1 MNLLEGKS
9 LYHSVQICQLSKMVR
24 LIGMKAD
31 PLRHQN
37 NETIFIPIGAGLMWD
52 YNTDDLDLTLISFMV
67 LCTILLAV
75 LLKVCV
81 RMISSMFAPCSF
93 QANFMKWLTHYV
105 PESGVLLLVGLI
117 VSHVAWGLDEAN
129 MVLGGGHFSFIHQHH
144 IE

>member
-81 RMISSMFAPCSF
+81 RDDFF
-93 QANFMKWLTHYV
+93 NFCTTFF
-105 PESGVLLLVGLI
+105 SGEL
-117 VSHVAWGLDEAN
+117 HEVADTLRP
-129 MVLGGGHFSFIHQHH
+129 
-144 IE
+144 

>member
-1 MNLLEGKS
+1 M
-9 LYHSVQICQLSKMVR
+9 YHSVQICQLSKMVR

-75 LLKVCV
+75 LLKVYIHV
-81 RMISSMFAPCSF
+81 FEMISSMFF
-93 QANFMKWLTHYV
+93 N
-105 PESGVLLLVGLI
+105 VLFRRT
-117 VSHVAWGLDEAN
+117 S
-129 MVLGGGHFSFIHQHH
+129 
-144 IE
+144 